1 MRLILN
7 AFRLNI
13 DAKVV
18 RCQTRSGI
26 DPAEVKGLRG
36 QYGSDW
42 FVHYREGTAYGIPLK
57 PDLAPFGEDTELQP
71 KSHTALSLLSAR
83 YNDIAPG
90 SFPAYTALR
99 KRPFT
104 FEGRL
109 QELVEAAATR
119 ARCGHP
125 LLQHFTIRPKYAI
138 DCRLLEA
145 MQGDLCLV
153 LTLAVDT
160 KWTIDA
166 SLESL
171 KQAGVTVQGLYA
183 VRRAPAE
190 GQRRLLGRV
199 EAIQSGQVCFS
210 ESMEEVGA
218 VPSEEVRLE
227 GSLQNFAHCL
237 KVLLGASY
245 TTFDEQRRVEEA
257 TVMGGPAQR
266 DSIGRMGDWLRKRP
280 PIELAPGVR
289 CSVGAQVD
297 FQMTGRQPSAWMA
310 TPVEYCFDAAKSK
323 RKKYAWPGLEEFGP
337 FDRDTFARRSPRLLV
352 VTPDSA
358 QGTAEQFVKALLE
371 GIQSVSPSRYA
382 QGLSRLF
389 GLTKPSVDILAVP
402 VSKNS
407 GPVHAVYKTSLEE
420 HLARRAD
427 YEVAIVVID
436 DRHADTPD
444 AQNPYLQAKAVLMM
458 SGVPVQEV
466 RRSTMTKPPSNLQ
479 YILQNF
485 ALALYAKMGGT
496 PWTVAHDRT
505 VTDELVIGL
514 GSCELSGSRSQQRQ
528 RYVGITTV
536 FRGDGNYLLSNV
548 ARACPYE
555 QYADALRSSTR
566 SVLTDVKAR
575 NGWQAGDR
583 VRVVVHSF
591 KPLRHVEVADIM
603 ADAVRDVA
611 GEQIVEFAFLN
622 VVESHPF
629 KLLDLDQRGKPTRSS
644 SNKAELVPERGLS
657 VQLGRS
663 TRLLCMNGPTLI
675 KRDVSPL
682 PGPLLLHLHPLSTYV
697 DQAYLTEQV
706 LKFSSLS
713 WRSTLPAYQ
722 PVTIFYSELIAGL
735 LARLEHV
742 PDWSPAVLNTK
753 LRASRWFL

>member
-13 DAKVV
+13 EAKVV
-18 RCQTRSGI
+18 RCQTRLGVT
-26 DPAEVKGLRG
+26 PAEVKGLRA
-36 QYGSDW
+36 QYASDW
-42 FVHYREGTAYGIPLK
+42 FLHFREGAVQAIPLK
-57 PDLAPFGEDTELQP
+57 ATPIRFGEDAELQP
-71 KSHTALSLLSAR
+71 KSHAGLSLLSAR
-83 YNDIAPG
+83 FNDIAPG
-90 SFPAYTALR
+90 AFPAYAALR
-99 KRPFT
+99 RRPFT

-125 LLQHFTIRPKYAI
+125 LLKHFTIRPKYAI

-145 MQGDLCLV
+145 VQGDLCLV

-166 SLESL
+166 TLESL
-171 KQAGVTVQGLYA
+171 QQTGICVRGLYA
-183 VRRAPAE
+183 VRRAPTE

-199 EAIQSGQVCFS
+199 EAIQSGQVRFS

-237 KVLLGASY
+237 KVLIGASY
-245 TTFDEQRRVEEA
+245 PVFDEQRRVEEA

-266 DSIGRMGDWLRKRP
+266 DAIAKMGEWLRKRP

-289 CSVGAQVD
+289 CAVGAQVD
-297 FQMTGRQPSAWMA
+297 FQMTGRQPSAWTG

-323 RKKYAWPGLEEFGP
+323 RSKYAWNGLVEFGP

-352 VTPDSA
+352 VTPDTA
-358 QGTAEQFVKALLE
+358 QGATEQFVKALLE
-371 GIQSVSPSRYA
+371 GVQSVSPSRYA
-382 QGLSRLF
+382 QGLTRLF
-389 GLTKPSVDILAVP
+389 GLTKPTVDILAVP

-407 GPVHAVYKTSLEE
+407 GPVHGVYKTSLEE

-436 DRHADTPD
+436 DRHSDVPD
-444 AQNPYLQAKAVLMM
+444 AQNPYLHAKAVLMM

-466 RRSTMTKPPSNLQ
+466 RRSTMTKPAMNLQ

-555 QYADALRSSTR
+555 QYAEALRASTR
-566 SVLTDVKAR
+566 AVLTDVKAR

-591 KPLRHVEVADIM
+591 KPLKHIEVAEIM

-611 GEQIVEFAFLN
+611 AEQVVDFAFLN
-622 VVESHPF
+622 VVEAHPF
-629 KLLDLDQRGKPTRSS
+629 KILDLEQRGKPTRAG
-644 SNKAELVPERGLS
+644 SNKAELVPERGIS
-657 VQLGRS
+657 AQLGRS

-697 DQAYLTEQV
+697 DQTYLTEQV

-722 PVTIFYSELIAGL
+722 PVTIFYSKLIADL
-735 LARLEHV
+735 LGRLERV

>member
-1 MRLILN
+1 MQLILN
-7 AFRLNI
+7 AFRLNV
-13 DAKVV
+13 DARTV
-18 RCQTRSGI
+18 RCQIRTGVE
-26 DPAEVKGLRG
+26 PAAMKGLRE
-36 QYGSDW
+36 QFKSDW
-42 FVHYREGTAYGIPLK
+42 FLHFRDGNVYGIPLSGTATTFGQAE
-57 PDLAPFGEDTELQP
+57 DLDP
-71 KSHTALSLLSAR
+71 KSHPALSLLSAR
-83 YNDIAPG
+83 FNEIAPG

-109 QELVEAAATR
+109 QELVEAAATK
-119 ARCGHP
+119 ARCAHP
-125 LLQHFTIRPKYAI
+125 LLKHFTIRPKYAI

-153 LTLAVDT
+153 LTVAVDT

-171 KQAGVTVQGLYA
+171 QQAGVGVRGLYA

-199 EAIQSGQVCFS
+199 EAIQGGQVRFS
-210 ESMEEVGA
+210 ESIEEVGT
-218 VPSEEVRLE
+218 VPTDDVRLE
-227 GSLQNFAHCL
+227 GSLQNFSHCL
-237 KVLLGASY
+237 KVLVGASY
-245 TTFDEQRRVEEA
+245 PVFDEQRRVEEA

-266 DSIGRMGDWLRKRP
+266 DAIAKMGEWLRKRP
-280 PIELAPGVR
+280 PIDLAPGVR

-297 FQMTGRQPSAWMA
+297 FQMTGRQPSAWTG

-323 RKKYAWPGLEEFGP
+323 RSKYAWTGLVEFGP
-337 FDRDTFARRSPRLLV
+337 FDRDTFARRSPRVLV
-352 VTPDSA
+352 VTPDTA
-358 QGTAEQFVKALLE
+358 QGAAEQFVKALLE
-371 GIQSVSPSRYA
+371 GVQSVSPSRYA
-382 QGLSRLF
+382 QGLTRLF
-389 GLTKPSVDILAVP
+389 GLTKPNVDILAVP
-402 VSKNS
+402 VSKHP
-407 GPVHAVYKTSLEE
+407 GPVHGVYKSALEE

-436 DRHADTPD
+436 DRHTDMPD

-466 RRSTMTKPPSNLQ
+466 RRSTMTKPAMSLQ

-555 QYADALRSSTR
+555 QYADALRASTR
-566 SVLTDVKAR
+566 SVLTDVKTR

-591 KPLRHVEVADIM
+591 KPLKHVEVADIM
-603 ADAVRDVA
+603 ADSVRDVA
-611 GEQIVEFAFLN
+611 ADQIVEFAFLN

-629 KLLDLDQRGKPTRSS
+629 KLLDLAQRGKPTRSGT
-644 SNKAELVPERGLS
+644 NKAELVPERGLS

-697 DQAYLTEQV
+697 DQTYLTEQV

-722 PVTIFYSELIAGL
+722 PVTIFYSELIASL